1 MRRTSERAGPTDGC
15 KAREGREIHVWNSH
29 RKPPI
34 LAPEESPR
42 RKGDQEE
49 NAVAKAEA
57 VPSVNVSARAEV
69 VVQPHSTPL

>member
-1 MRRTSERAGPTDGC
+1 MRRTSERAGPIDGC

-34 LAPEESPR
+34 LAPGESPR
-42 RKGDQEE
+42 RKEGREE

-57 VPSVNVSARAEV
+57 KPSVNVLLRAEV